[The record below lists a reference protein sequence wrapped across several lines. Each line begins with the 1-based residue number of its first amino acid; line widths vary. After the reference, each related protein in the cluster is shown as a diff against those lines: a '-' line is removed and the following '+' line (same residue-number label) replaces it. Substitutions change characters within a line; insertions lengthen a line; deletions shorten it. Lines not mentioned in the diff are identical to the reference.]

1 MKLFGLTFGAALLA
15 ATAASAGVLTFDDQD
30 SSPSQTVPLPSYE
43 TLEVGGYT
51 FGVSTQLNNN
61 GDLGAAIFNTNCIN
75 DISVACNGDEDI
87 ALTTERQGENG
98 IEGNVL
104 IIQEK
109 SPSAI
114 PDDTGSGGTITLTL
128 LEGTPF
134 QILSAA
140 AIDDGTFTFG
150 TSVDG
155 EIDAIT
161 LGENETG
168 RVYLNSSVVGIG
180 DTVTIKYS
188 GSGGVDSFV
197 IAPVPVPAASL
208 LLIGA
213 MGGLAALRR
222 RA

>member
-1 MKLFGLTFGAALLA
+1 M
-15 ATAASAGVLTFDDQD
+15 
-30 SSPSQTVPLPSYE
+30 
-43 TLEVGGYT
+43 
-51 FGVSTQLNNN
+51 
-61 GDLGAAIFNTNCIN
+61 
-75 DISVACNGDEDI
+75 
-87 ALTTERQGENG
+87 
-98 IEGNVL
+98 
-104 IIQEK
+104 
-109 SPSAI
+109 
-114 PDDTGSGGTITLTL
+114 TL